1 VGGGHEERRG
11 MKRAFL
17 LAVGMESM
25 VRAGGLGGFLRDR
38 SEQPQQN
45 AYQQAYRAGRQ
56 SP

>member
-1 VGGGHEERRG
+1 

-17 LAVGMESM
+17 LAVGVESM

-38 SEQPQQN
+38 SEQLQQN